1 MDRNV
6 LRTFINC
13 FVNVNFY
20 TIRSD
25 EMKGTIR
32 GGWNFNKDPWCLK
45 ICSFN
50 HFGILQVS
58 FCFYDKRSNDPE
70 IENCWIL
77 VSSKFLPFEYLE
89 KKDMITSIR
98 RKNTK
103 TRISY
108 LLYTESRLSSSK
120 RKNSI
125 TDYLIRFRRSLLV
138 RAIRKNEHRLSLAR
152 REERLWTRCSKNR
165 TF

>member
-1 MDRNV
+1 MERNV
-6 LRTFINC
+6 LRIFINC

-45 ICSFN
+45 ICNFN

-70 IENCWIL
+70 IEKIAEFSC
-77 VSSKFLPFEYLE
+77 LPNFFHLE
-89 KKDMITSIR
+89 KKDTITSIR

>member
-70 IENCWIL
+70 IEKIAEFSC
-77 VSSKFLPFEYLE
+77 LPNFFHLE
-89 KKDMITSIR
+89 KKDTITSIR